1 MPKLR
6 DVAAEN
12 EKLQRRRQKERQKY
26 KRDADSLRVA
36 PSGVLFFGGSDKSET
51 ELEQE
56 EEERED
62 QGDKT
67 VVFCGSWSVL
77 ADPAATF
84 DDSLAMKTLHEVVMG
99 VRAYIE

>member
-12 EKLQRRRQKERQKY
+12 EKLQRRQQKERQKY